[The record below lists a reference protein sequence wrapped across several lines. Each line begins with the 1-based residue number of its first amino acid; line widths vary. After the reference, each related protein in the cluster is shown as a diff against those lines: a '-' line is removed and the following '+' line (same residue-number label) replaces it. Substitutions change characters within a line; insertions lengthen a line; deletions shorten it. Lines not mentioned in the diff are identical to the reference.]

1 MKKAICLI
9 GILMVLS
16 VGCNLKNIIEA
27 RQKSEPEPIYE
38 NLEQEVLSK
47 TYSISKEYLTLRFR
61 TDNLLVN
68 VDLFADYE
76 QWDEE
81 MGEIIKGWK
90 ELETDASELEKIAN
104 EFATEE
110 STYLFI
116 DKQRQGIVNA
126 SNVIEVNRNAYENYE
141 LTNVFDN
148 APAGKKIATLAKYL
162 GTDAKRAYALLQ
174 QEQGIITANAYNE
187 AGDTLQKLET
197 TAVVIKDTCKVAGFV
212 IATHLSAGTAP
223 TLLSQASFIIGG
235 ADMVLEIGE
244 DGANIALGNN
254 NKVSAI
260 IGDARKI
267 TEPVASILTLTT
279 TSFDKPVDVVNA
291 FMFEADQLRSGFQ
304 DGKIMGISIP
314 IPGTQKEDLETPAYS
329 PTERVT
335 EENDQELPEE
345 VAQPVIASVFEPE
358 EIDQW
363 FEDNNIPMVKDTI
376 TEADIADALGIKLPN
391 LTVADA
397 ESANTKPTP
406 LIPLSQEGVSPEN
419 LIDLSG
425 AWAIHGVEDESLY
438 NVNLSCDEDRAYMMT
453 WATIKFLPLVVMAG
467 PFEYSTID
475 GMYHFI
481 DHSASEHLTIT
492 GSARMIKDEIL
503 LEMTFFE
510 SERTNYSCD
519 LDKNYACEWYTY
531 PGSTVCNATFTD
543 YSTPEPEMEF
553 EGYLPKWKL
562 SDGTLTCTYDRAIW
576 KYRVSTLGVDDD
588 IRYPCLGTVTVPDV
602 KVYIYDDLPDF
613 PDMFSDY

>member
-9 GILMVLS
+9 GILMILS

-27 RQKSEPEPIYE
+27 RQKSEPEPVYE
-38 NLEQEVLSK
+38 NLKQEVLSK

-68 VDLFADYE
+68 AEMFVDYQ
-76 QWDEE
+76 QWDKE
-81 MGEIIKGWK
+81 MGDIIKGWK
-90 ELETDASELEKIAN
+90 ELEQSAAELESLSKEFASEESAFSVELE
-104 EFATEE
+104 EP
-110 STYLFI
+110 
-116 DKQRQGIVNA
+116 GIVYARHSIGINYQ
-126 SNVIEVNRNAYENYE
+126 SYEKYE
-141 LTNVFDN
+141 LSNVFDN

-162 GTDAKRAYALLQ
+162 GTDAKRAYGLLQ
-174 QEQGIITANAYNE
+174 QEQGIITADAYNE

-212 IATHLSAGTAP
+212 IATHLSGGMGP
-223 TLLSQASFIIGG
+223 TLIEQASFIIGG

-279 TSFDKPVDVVNA
+279 TSFDKSVNIVNA

-314 IPGTQKEDLETPAYS
+314 IPGTKKEDLKTPDYK
-329 PTERVT
+329 PTKRVT
-335 EENDQELPEE
+335 EESDQELTEE

-363 FEDNNIPMVKDTI
+363 FENNNIPMVKETI

-391 LTVADA
+391 QTEASA

-406 LIPLSQEGVSPEN
+406 LIPLSQEEVNPEN

-453 WATIKFLPLVVMAG
+453 WATIEFLPLIIMSG
-467 PFEYSTID
+467 QFEFSAID
-475 GMYHFI
+475 GTYHFI
-481 DHSASEHLTIT
+481 DHSDSEHLTTT
-492 GSARMIKDEIL
+492 GSARMVNEEIN
-503 LEMTFFE
+503 LEMTFSE
-510 SERTNYSCD
+510 SEQAVFDCD
-519 LDKNYACEWYTY
+519 FAAHDACEWYTY
-531 PGSTVCNATFTD
+531 PGSTVCKATFKE

-553 EGYLPKWKL
+553 QGYHPIWKL
-562 SDGTLTCTYDRAIW
+562 SGGTLTCTYDRAIW
-576 KYRVSTLGVDDD
+576 QYRVSTLGVDDD

-602 KVYIYDDLPDF
+602 KAYIYDDLPDF
-613 PDMFSDY
+613 SDMFSDY